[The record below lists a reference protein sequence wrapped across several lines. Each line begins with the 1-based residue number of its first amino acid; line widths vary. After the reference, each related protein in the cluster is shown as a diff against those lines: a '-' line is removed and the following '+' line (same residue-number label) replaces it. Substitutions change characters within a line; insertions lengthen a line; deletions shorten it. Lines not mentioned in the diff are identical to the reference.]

1 MSITPELYL
10 TWILNTK
17 SLILGPS
24 QSIYPY
30 IRWLI
35 SRTEWEEK
43 NVPSVI
49 NLGIFNVNS
58 PQPSSVV
65 QVGELVVNGM
75 DANRKQNLNLAGM
88 YGIGNANIGN
98 LNTITDS
105 FEGMDG
111 VIFDQDIKPNF
122 GGNV

>member
-1 MSITPELYL
+1 M
-10 TWILNTK
+10 
-17 SLILGPS
+17 
-24 QSIYPY
+24 
-30 IRWLI
+30 
-35 SRTEWEEK
+35 
-43 NVPSVI
+43 PSVI

-98 LNTITDS
+98 LNSIADS

-122 GGNV
+122 GEMSKLFNI